1 MTLAL
6 QGSVETDDDF
16 FLNALEGM
24 ERCEAGWRLRHK
36 VWSWID
42 QKPTWVSAAEWDSDL
57 GDGFPPNPTEPCR
70 RWPHRRENS
79 ERLISGIH
87 AWVWTPPKKNTQLYC
102 NSSALHPDWSHLDP
116 LPGCAR

>member
-1 MTLAL
+1 MTVGL

-70 RWPHRRENS
+70 RRLRFSLIGGGQVRVS
-79 ERLISGIH
+79 EH
-87 AWVWTPPKKNTQLYC
+87 WKAWRAFTDDNEIIQ
-102 NSSALHPDWSHLDP
+102 
-116 LPGCAR
+116 

>member
-42 QKPTWVSAAEWDSDL
+42 QKPTWVSAAGWDIEF
-57 GDGFPPNPTEPCR
+57 GDVFPPIPTEQCWR
-70 RWPHRRENS
+70 RLRFS
-79 ERLISGIH
+79 LICCGQVHSSGH
-87 AWVWTPPKKNTQLYC
+87 WRART
-102 NSSALHPDWSHLDP
+102 AHPDLTTIDSSSLES
-116 LPGCAR
+116 